1 MIDYF
6 LSRCDREPEYEEW
19 NYYFSERG
27 EIRVNKVAIFF
38 HHEIT
43 NIYLLATA
51 KEDME
56 NTEYLN
62 EVINLV
68 HDLPTDFKL
77 ILEYFKPEEYND
89 EEYTIGEY
97 FHDKVIE
104 LKQKEFE
111 LVQKPHL

>member
-1 MIDYF
+1 MINYF
-6 LSRCDREPEYEEW
+6 LSRCAREPEYEEW
-19 NYYFSERG
+19 NYYFSEIG
-27 EIRVNKVAIFF
+27 KIRVNKVVIFF
-38 HHEIT
+38 QHEIN

-68 HDLPTDFKL
+68 HDLPTEFKL
-77 ILEYFKPEEYND
+77 ILEYVNAEKYNN
-89 EEYTIGEY
+89 EEYTLGDY

-111 LVQKPHL
+111 DIS